1 MVVVVMVVSVD
12 WRALMFDKRYP
23 APATLSHK
31 NTKCISSTAIAV
43 AVANNIV
50 ANGNNYR
57 TDDASNVAAHE
68 N

>member
-1 MVVVVMVVSVD
+1 MVVSVD

-23 APATLSHK
+23 APAAHSHT
-31 NTKCISSTAIAV
+31 NTKCISSKAIAV

-57 TDDASNVAAHE
+57 RDNASNVVA
-68 N
+68 